1 MSAVKTNGANTQE
14 GSQRFAVL
22 EASDE
27 TIAQDFEGEDDD
39 DTIAC
44 GTLP

>member
-1 MSAVKTNGANTQE
+1 MVRIRKRDRSA
-14 GSQRFAVL
+14 FAVL

-27 TIAQDFEGEDDD
+27 TIARDFGGEDDNG
-39 DTIAC
+39 TIDC

>member
-1 MSAVKTNGANTQE
+1 MVRIRKRDRSA
-14 GSQRFAVL
+14 FAVL

-39 DTIAC
+39 DTIAR
-44 GTLP
+44 GTLS